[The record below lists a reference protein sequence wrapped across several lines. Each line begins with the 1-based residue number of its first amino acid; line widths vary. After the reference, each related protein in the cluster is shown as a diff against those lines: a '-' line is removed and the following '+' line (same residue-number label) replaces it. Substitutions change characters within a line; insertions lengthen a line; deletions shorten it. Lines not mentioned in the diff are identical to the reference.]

1 MFLTPAVY
9 VQGLSLKEAPRGLPS
24 KLRFFIRICLQCR
37 RPWFDSW
44 VGKIS
49 WRRDRLPTPVF
60 LGFPGGSAG
69 EAVMR
74 ETWVQPLGRED
85 PLEKRKATHSNI
97 LARRIPWTE
106 EPGIPWTE
114 EPYVYG
120 VTKSRT
126 QLSDFHF
133 TSLHF
138 TGLLV

>member
-24 KLRFFIRICLQCR
+24 KLRFFTRICLQCR

-44 VGKIS
+44 VGKLS

-60 LGFPGGSAG
+60 LGFPDGSAG

-74 ETWVQPLGRED
+74 ETWVRPLGRED
-85 PLEKRKATHSNI
+85 PLETRKATHSNI
-97 LARRIPWTE
+97 LAWR
-106 EPGIPWTE
+106 IPWTE

-133 TSLHF
+133 TSLYF